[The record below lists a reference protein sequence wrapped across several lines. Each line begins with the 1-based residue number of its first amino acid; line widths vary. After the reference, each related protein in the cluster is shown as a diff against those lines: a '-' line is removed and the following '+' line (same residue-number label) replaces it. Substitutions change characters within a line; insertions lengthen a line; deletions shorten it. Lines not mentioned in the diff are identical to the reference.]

1 MESDQEFID
10 NAKADKNVTVKR
22 VNVTPNDTYLKDMES
37 IADLLADGKIRT
49 HISHLFPL
57 AEMAKAHKIIQ
68 TKNAV

>member
-1 MESDQEFID
+1 VI
-10 NAKADKNVTVKR
+10 
-22 VNVTPNDTYLKDMES
+22 VTPNDTYLKDMES